1 VSKKLKRC
9 IEITRSLKPEMQ
21 SGKNFHCSF
30 IFDGARL
37 LSIGFNSYK
46 HGHLAHKFGEYP
58 PTRGGTNYK
67 PCRHSETE
75 CLNRLKKV
83 PNNFTMIN
91 TRINNQ
97 GEIAMARPCPNCEKV
112 LREKKFK
119 KLLYTINDKEYG
131 ILT

>member
-1 VSKKLKRC
+1 
-9 IEITRSLKPEMQ
+9 MQ

-30 IFDGARL
+30 LFDGPRL
-37 LSIGFNSYK
+37 LSVGFNSYK

-75 CLNRLKKV
+75 CLNRLRKI
-83 PNNFTMIN
+83 PNNFVMIN

-97 GEIAMARPCPNCEKV
+97 GEIAMARPCPNCEAV
-112 LREKKFK
+112 LRTKKFK

-131 ILT
+131 TLT